1 MWDFNIIIFLFIS
14 CHSSLQGQHENWKE
28 FLWCMGYFFFSPVVL
43 IHWSAAQTEGD
54 TQTPKQTQFLKR
66 ATWMFQKD
74 VLSKLFNHSK
84 VGQLLF
90 PHTSIHTK
98 YWSFPMQTW
107 TSITMATASKLWSIC
122 VNRYKNKIK
131 NSPNSS
137 PTPITCSSQKYKL
150 KYYFLHF

>member
-28 FLWCMGYFFFSPVVL
+28 FLWCNGYFFFLPLFWFIEVQL
-43 IHWSAAQTEGD
+43 
-54 TQTPKQTQFLKR
+54 R
-66 ATWMFQKD
+66 QK
-74 VLSKLFNHSK
+74 VTHKHQNRRNFWKEQHGCSRKMSCRSSSHHSK

-137 PTPITCSSQKYKL
+137 PTPIMCSSQKYKL